1 MIYDGGKIITG
12 LVIGVGLLLA
22 PFFYNAGKAAKAP
35 EPKLTPKAK
44 EAKVC
49 VAPTDYMRT
58 NHMHLLDK
66 WRNEVVREDIRYFKT
81 AQGKVFY
88 KGLQGTC
95 LQCHSNKTKFCDE
108 CHNYL
113 DVQPYCWDCHL
124 VPKENK

>member
-35 EPKLTPKAK
+35 EPELAPKAK

-49 VAPTDYMRT
+49 VASTEYMRT
-58 NHMHLLDK
+58 SHMHLLDK
-66 WRNEVVREDIRYFKT
+66 WRNEVVRDDIRYYKT
-81 AQGKVFY
+81 AEGKVFY

-95 LQCHSNKTKFCDE
+95 LECHSNKTKFCDE